1 MSLLFTLT
9 SQTPYYVILGNGDYP
24 SRQLTKTL
32 LLSADKVICADGGAN
47 YAFRNNI
54 SPDLIVGDLDSIAPE
69 TRDYFKRQHV
79 PIRKRNS
86 QQENDL
92 EKTLRE
98 VSKMSCEQIVMLGF
112 MGKRDDQSIV
122 TLQIAKKFIQKFR
135 IIIYS
140 TVSEILLLQP
150 GSYSLKS
157 LPGSQISLLGFPR
170 AYEVFTTG
178 LKWDLNHEIL
188 SEGSRGISNRAE
200 TGEIRIRFTK
210 GLLLIIRSL
219 STI

>member
-1 MSLLFTLT
+1 MSLLFPFTN
-9 SQTPYYVILGNGDYP
+9 QIPYYVILGNGNYP
-24 SRQLTKTL
+24 SRQLTNTL

-54 SPDLIVGDLDSIAPE
+54 SPYLIVGDLDSIAPE
-69 TRDYFKRQHV
+69 AHDYFKKNHV
-79 PIRKRNS
+79 PIRKINS

-98 VSKMSCEQIVMLGF
+98 VNKMSCEQIVMLGF

-122 TLQIAKKFIQKFR
+122 TLQIAKKFIKNYQ

-157 LPGSQISLLGFPR
+157 LPRSQISLLGFPR
-170 AYEVFTTG
+170 AHEVSTTG
-178 LKWDLNHEIL
+178 LKWNLNHEIL

-200 TGEIRIRFTK
+200 TDEIRIRFTK
-210 GLLLIIRSL
+210 GLLLIIRDL
-219 STI
+219 STV

>member
-1 MSLLFTLT
+1 MSLLFPLT
-9 SQTPYYVILGNGDYP
+9 SQTPYYVILGNGNYP
-24 SRQLTKTL
+24 SRQLTNTL

-54 SPDLIVGDLDSIAPE
+54 SPYLIVGDLDSIAPE
-69 TRDYFKRQHV
+69 AHDYFKKNHV
-79 PIRKRNS
+79 PIRKINS

-98 VSKMSCEQIVMLGF
+98 VNKMSCEQIVMLGF

-122 TLQIAKKFIQKFR
+122 TLQIAKKFIKNYQ

-157 LPGSQISLLGFPR
+157 LPRSQISLLGFPR
-170 AYEVFTTG
+170 AHEVSTTG
-178 LKWDLNHEIL
+178 LKWNLNHEIL

-200 TGEIRIRFTK
+200 TDEIRIRFTK
-210 GLLLIIRSL
+210 GLLLIIRDL
-219 STI
+219 SAV

>member
-1 MSLLFTLT
+1 MSLLFPLT
-9 SQTPYYVILGNGDYP
+9 NQTPYYVILGNGDYP

-32 LLSADKVICADGGAN
+32 LLSANKIICADGGAN
-47 YAFRNNI
+47 YAFSNNI

-69 TRDYFKRQHV
+69 TRDHFKRNNV
-79 PIRKRNS
+79 PILEMNS

-92 EKTLRE
+92 EKALRE
-98 VSKMSCEQIVMLGF
+98 VNKMSCEQIVMLGF

-122 TLQIAKKFIQKFR
+122 TLQIARKFIKKFQ

-140 TVSEILLLQP
+140 TISEILLLQP

-170 AYEVFTTG
+170 AYEVSTTG
-178 LKWDLNHEIL
+178 LKWGLNREIL

-200 TGEIRIRFTK
+200 TGEILIRFTK
-210 GLLLIIRSL
+210 GLLLVIRDL
-219 STI
+219 STV